1 MLLCRVSAASRACC
15 LARPKGRNFR
25 LVGPVG
31 HALCVEQN
39 DSKPLTPSSALSNRA
54 DVSYGS
60 VGHLALLGQ
69 GPLGFLSPSSVG
81 RAEGV
86 GEEK

>member
-1 MLLCRVSAASRACC
+1 M
-15 LARPKGRNFR
+15 RPDGRNFR
-25 LVGPVG
+25 LVGLVG
-31 HALCVEQN
+31 HNLCVEQKN
-39 DSKPLTPSSALSNRA
+39 PKPLTPSSASSNRA

-60 VGHLALLGQ
+60 MDQLALLGQ
-69 GPLGFLSPSSVG
+69 GPLGFLSLSSVG